1 MKYNY
6 SNESYFLKETRS
18 IYGDSLLK
26 PKNDFVFK
34 KIFGDVKNK
43 ELLISLLNSIL
54 MEKVNDVTILNSEL
68 LKEHVEDKKGIL
80 DVRAVTDAG
89 YNIDIE
95 IQVLRTASMPKRS
108 LFYWARLY
116 GEQIVAG
123 EKYNKLKKTITIN
136 ILDFNCL
143 DTNKYHSTFHLWED
157 KERFKLTDVME
168 IHFIELGKLNG
179 LESLDNLYQ
188 WMSFIKSDSR
198 EVVEKMAK
206 VNPDI
211 EKAFDIL
218 RTMSQDKQ
226 TRALYL
232 SREMALHDEATRL
245 AEAIEEGLERGKT
258 EGMAKGIVEGRAEGM
273 AEGKSEILL
282 KLLQKKFKDLPGDIQ
297 EGIKKLSEDKLDVL
311 AMDVFEL
318 NTCENIYK
326 YLY

>member
-1 MKYNY
+1 MMQYTY
-6 SNESYFLKETRS
+6 INESYFIKEATS
-18 IYGDSLLK
+18 MYEGFLLK

-34 KIFGDVKNK
+34 RIFGDAKNK
-43 ELLISLLNSIL
+43 NLLISLLNSIL
-54 MEKVNDVTILNSEL
+54 MERVEDVTILNSEL
-68 LKEHVEDKKGIL
+68 LKEHLEDKKGIL

-95 IQVLRTASMPKRS
+95 IQVLRTASMPQRS
-108 LFYWARLY
+108 LFYWAKLY

-136 ILDFNCL
+136 ILDFDCL
-143 DTNKYHSTFHLWED
+143 NTDKYHSIFHLWED
-157 KERFKLTDVME
+157 EERFKLTDVME
-168 IHFIELGKLNG
+168 IHFIELNKLNKINT
-179 LESLDNLYQ
+179 SDNLSQ
-188 WMSFIKSDSR
+188 WMNFIKGDSK

-218 RTMSQDKQ
+218 RTMSQDKE

-258 EGMAKGIVEGRAEGM
+258 EGRAKGIIEGRV
-273 AEGKSEILL
+273 EILI
-282 KLLQKKFKDLPGDIQ
+282 KQLQKKFKDLPKNVE
-297 EGIKKLSEDKLDVL
+297 EGIKKLPENRLDLL
-311 AMDVFEL
+311 AMDIFEL
-318 NTCENIYK
+318 ITIDDIYK
-326 YLY
+326 YL